1 MLKIKVR
8 KTKLNMGGIDMV
20 LQDINQA
27 LQRGDVNGVKQGVQE
42 ALDNNLEPRQILVDG
57 LLSAMEVIGV
67 KFKNNEVFVPEVLIA
82 ARAMNAGMELLKPKL
97 VETGVKPIGNV
108 VLGTVKGD
116 LHDIGKNLVRMMFE
130 GVGLT
135 VFDLGV
141 DVSAEKFVEAIQEH
155 DPEIV
160 GLSALL
166 TTTMGEMKKVIQA
179 IEDAGLR
186 DKVRIMV
193 GGAPVTSKFAQEI
206 GADLYAK
213 DAAEASFEAKKLVQ

>member
-1 MLKIKVR
+1 MILE
-8 KTKLNMGGIDMV
+8 
-20 LQDINQA
+20 DISTA
-27 LQRGDVNGVKQGVQE
+27 LQRGDVNGVKQGVQQ
-42 ALDNNLEPRQILVDG
+42 ALDGNLEPRAILNEG
-57 LLSAMEVIGV
+57 LLSAMESVGV

-82 ARAMNAGMELLKPKL
+82 ARAMNAGMEILKPKL
-97 VETGVKPIGNV
+97 IETGVESIGNV

-130 GVGLT
+130 GAGLT
-135 VFDLGV
+135 VHDLGV
-141 DVSAEKFVEAIQEH
+141 DVSAEKFVEAIKQH
-155 DPEIV
+155 NPDIV

-166 TTTMGEMKKVIQA
+166 TTTMGEMKSVIQA

-186 DKVRIMV
+186 DKVKIMI
-193 GGAPVTSKFAQEI
+193 GGAPVTNKFAQEI